1 MIVVIVIAHL
11 VLIIKLMKNT
21 VDLVTMLVPNVLLII
36 LVLMNVPTQLPESN
50 LPLVHVWII
59 TMIVV
64 SLYVVLVNP
73 NVTSVLNLH
82 QTVLFVLLIEL
93 THQNV
98 TFLHK
103 KLKLLELKIFQS
115 VPLPLLFVTVNV
127 VLVNKMLL
135 TV

>member
-50 LPLVHVWII
+50 LPLVHVWIT

-93 THQNV
+93 TRQNV
-98 TFLHK
+98 TFLHE

>member
-1 MIVVIVIAHL
+1 MVVIIVIAHL